1 MGLLLVGGL
10 LVVQVLLVWGYLEA
24 VERRIIKRS
33 ELVGSLLAAVL
44 VAMWVGF
51 VVILSLVFGGVE

>member
-10 LVVQVLLVWGYLEA
+10 LALQVLLVWGYKA
-24 VERRIIKRS
+24 AAERRIIKRS

>member
-51 VVILSLVFGGVE
+51 VIILSLVFGGVE

>member
-1 MGLLLVGGL
+1 MGLLLAGGL
-10 LVVQVLLVWGYLEA
+10 LVVQVLLVWGYEA
-24 VERRIIKRS
+24 AAERRIIKRS

-51 VVILSLVFGGVE
+51 VVILSLVLGGVE

>member
-1 MGLLLVGGL
+1 MGLLLAGGL
-10 LVVQVLLVWGYLEA
+10 LVVQVLLVWWYEA
-24 VERRIIKRS
+24 AAERRIIKRS

-51 VVILSLVFGGVE
+51 VVILSLVLGGVE